1 MLSGLCLAARPFR
14 LRMAIFACKSANSL
28 HAMDSVKQNCIVFIP
43 NPNTFVDGLRTS
55 LTSLRELT
63 LPTLRGT

>member
-1 MLSGLCLAARPFR
+1 
-14 LRMAIFACKSANSL
+14 MAIFACESANAL
-28 HAMDSVKQNCIVFIP
+28 DAMDSVKQNCIVFTP